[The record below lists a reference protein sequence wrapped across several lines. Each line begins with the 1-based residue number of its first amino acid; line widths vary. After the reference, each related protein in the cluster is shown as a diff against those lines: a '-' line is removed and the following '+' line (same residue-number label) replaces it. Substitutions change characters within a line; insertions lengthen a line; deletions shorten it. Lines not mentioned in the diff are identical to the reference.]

1 MFIITPASDGDLSR
15 TPSIRN
21 DDEWLVG
28 LAGWVIQDGNYE
40 DFEVGSTR
48 RFAVEFYTSDPNGPP
63 RSNLARKLVEH
74 VGDDQYEINGEVA
87 VATDDLLMLDF
98 GLLAYREVRERPAL
112 GTGWRAGTVS
122 LGVDPF
128 FYFEGHAKRPD
139 VPPAIY
145 SWDITGLWRQS
156 APFFAT
162 NIPGAGQVMVRDE
175 ERLGWMWLGKTD
187 AWADDDGNADYLVRA
202 RLRPE
207 APTRDIHR
215 R

>member
-1 MFIITPASDGDLSR
+1 MATVTPASDGDSSR
-15 TPSIRN
+15 TPSIRS

-40 DFEVGSTR
+40 DFEVGSSR
-48 RFAVEFYTSDPNGPP
+48 RFALEIYTPDPNGPP
-63 RSNLARKLVEH
+63 VSNLVRRLVEH
-74 VGDDQYEINGEVA
+74 VGDHHYEINAEVA
-87 VATDDLLMLDF
+87 FASDDLLMLDF
-98 GLLAYREVRERPAL
+98 GLLAYRELRERPAL
-112 GTGWRAGTVS
+112 ASGWRAGTVS

-128 FYFEGHAKRPD
+128 FYFEGYAKRLE

-156 APFFAT
+156 APFIAS
-162 NIPGAGQVMVRDE
+162 NIPGARQVMVRDE

-187 AWADDDGNADYLVRA
+187 AWADDDGSAEYLIRA

-207 APTRDIHR
+207 APSRDIHR